1 MNIQSTMEEREWRG
15 RNLTVYLPPTYHAAT
30 RSYPVV
36 YIQDGGKLMGASF
49 RYMERLFYEQRLDEI
64 IVVGVHSEHRNDEYT
79 PWEAGAVTGGRISF
93 GGKGRAYLD
102 ELADHIKPWID
113 SQYRTLPDSAH
124 TGLMGGSLGGLI
136 SLFGAYWR
144 PDTFGRFGLLSAS
157 LWYEG
162 VIEHLEPWLGETQE
176 QRFYVSVGNKEGI
189 GKRNRQRE
197 MVPNTLKLY
206 SIWRKKGMSDHAL
219 HLEIVDGATHDFI
232 FMAQQLPKALAWLFP
247 YRDTLAPRNES
258 ATSAFPDAIPNAI
271 PYTLPGTEQFDI
283 VSGVT
288 GLPYRIFVHVPQKP
302 APSSGYP
309 VLYAVDGN
317 AYFGSLHEA
326 MRLVTRH
333 PKGLPSGVIVGIGY
347 PNEGPFVSER
357 RFYDLTTSAEH
368 EGLRPDGSPWPING
382 GVELF
387 LDFIEHE
394 LMPLIKQRY
403 NIDTARQAL
412 FGHSLGG
419 YFTLHT
425 LMTRP
430 SLFRSYVAGSPSLW
444 WDNQFRFHNLS
455 TDCARLQAAN
465 IPINLLIAA
474 GSNDYKI
481 VEQAKAFYEQLL
493 PYETTVFQRL
503 VWHEF
508 AEEGHV
514 SVIHS
519 LISPML
525 RFLFADEGAELRI

>member
-1 MNIQSTMEEREWRG
+1 MNIQSTMEERQWRG
-15 RNLTVYLPPTYHAAT
+15 RNLTIYLPPTYHVAT
-30 RSYPVV
+30 RLYPVV

-49 RYMERLFYEQRLDEI
+49 RYMERLFYEQKLDEI

-79 PWEAGAVTGGRISF
+79 PWEAGAVTEGRISF

-144 PDTFGRFGLLSAS
+144 PDTFGSFGLLSAS

-162 VIEHLEPWLGETQE
+162 VIEHLEPWLSETQE
-176 QRFYVSVGNKEGI
+176 QRFYVSIGNKEGI

-197 MVPNTLKLY
+197 MVPNTLKLC
-206 SIWRKKGMSDHAL
+206 SIWRKKGMSDHSL
-219 HLEIVDGATHDFI
+219 HLEIVDGATHDFL

-247 YRDTLAPRNES
+247 YRDTLAPRSEL
-258 ATSAFPDAIPNAI
+258 AAHVFPNVI

-283 VSGVT
+283 VSGIT
-288 GLPYRIFVHVPQKP
+288 GLPYRIFVHVPLKP

-326 MRLVTRH
+326 MQLVTRH

-357 RFYDLTTSAEH
+357 RFYDLTTPAEH

-387 LDFIEHE
+387 LNFIEQE
-394 LMPLIKQRY
+394 LMPLINQRF
-403 NIDTARQAL
+403 NINTARQAL

-444 WDNQFRFHNLS
+444 WDDKVLFRKLPEFEAHLTSQEHLS
-455 TDCARLQAAN
+455 D
-465 IPINLLIAA
+465 LLFTV
-474 GSNDYKI
+474 GSEDKGIYEN
-481 VEQAKAFYEQLL
+481 AKAYYEKLL
-493 PYETTVFQRL
+493 AYEGKGLNRL
-503 VWHEF
+503 VWREF

-514 SVIHS
+514 SV
-519 LISPML
+519 LPALMSPML
-525 RFLFADEGAELRI
+525 RFLFADEGADLRV